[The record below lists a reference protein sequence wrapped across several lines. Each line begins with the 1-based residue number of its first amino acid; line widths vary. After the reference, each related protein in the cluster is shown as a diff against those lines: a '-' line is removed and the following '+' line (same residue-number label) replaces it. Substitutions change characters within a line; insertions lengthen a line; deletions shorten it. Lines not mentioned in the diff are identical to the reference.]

1 MAKHQ
6 LMVEKFRNR
15 SLELSKQAALA
26 EYRVKKQVKKHM
38 KRINPFDASDI
49 AWA

>member
-1 MAKHQ
+1 MTKHQ
-6 LMVEKFRNR
+6 AMLEKFKKR

-26 EYRVKKQVKKHM
+26 DYRIKKQVKKNM
-38 KRINPFDASDI
+38 KTINPFDASDI